1 VRISKILA
9 RRDELVRE
17 SDISEFLKSSVYP
30 GPHRCP
36 ERVEA
41 RVDKLVRQSHIA
53 STLILIRVKFAEMET
68 KRDLS
73 QSIVHIDMDAFYGE
87 AHSRL

>member
-1 VRISKILA
+1 MQNEKRKDGEWNVRISKILA

-17 SDISEFLKSSVYP
+17 SDISEFLKSTVYP
-30 GPHRCP
+30 GPHRCS

-53 STLILIRVKFAEMET
+53 SALI
-68 KRDLS
+68 
-73 QSIVHIDMDAFYGE
+73 
-87 AHSRL
+87 